1 MIAGV
6 AGGVYTA
13 KLPVTARDRIAILD
27 RNVGRKCQ
35 VDAFFHMNSLF
46 IASMTMRSKSIGLG
60 TGRGLQWAG
69 GGRVILMAVS
79 DYDVA
84 DSFFCKAVQ

>member
-1 MIAGV
+1 MNGLIIA
-6 AGGVYTA
+6 
-13 KLPVTARDRIAILD
+13 R
-27 RNVGRKCQ
+27 
-35 VDAFFHMNSLF
+35 
-46 IASMTMRSKSIGLG
+46 MTMESKTIGFC
-60 TGRGLQWAG
+60 TSRGLQWAG